1 MTPQEVEKALTERLI
16 RYAHN
21 LAAYNGLRSNLRTQI
36 PNVQKLDHI
45 ELSAF
50 MHSFSL
56 LQERSD
62 KIDCLRRTL
71 FEDTR
76 RDFDGLFQSRP
87 LDLQVIRE
95 AVHIILQPIR
105 KARLYGYASS
115 EESQHLNDSLLPLE
129 NALTAAYLGE
139 WLAGDCDN
147 RQTIHGFAMDP
158 YKKENLYKRAV
169 HKEPTEKSLRRMYRK
184 NDTLKMHD
192 ALREYQHK
200 LENTPIAEKSKGGGS
215 SNTEID
221 LIALTWLLGY
231 LDGGLEIIDFLFDRQ
246 LLMST
251 AKDAQTNKERRLS
264 SVCRQYQQF
273 VEKTDA
279 LLTGADAPVENNRQ
293 YVASSLLLY
302 QLEQSYQFHLNGRI
316 AQRICD
322 GSIDPSQYRPNF
334 ASLVLN
340 RYADNSVNL
349 FLPKYT
355 QEGFLKVDSKLDV
368 LHFDTYIDCM
378 YLGEKEDT
386 LPLEV
391 SEAKENTLP
400 LEVREAIELRI
411 ILDDAK
417 TLLYALFPPHAQH
430 SWSDSDFCN
439 AAAFFRCDYPITKEF
454 LKIQFPEIPKGRVS
468 KNQENCYL
476 FYRYYRGKYLEMDA
490 KEDSPLSIGREE
502 WKRLK
507 KKATV

>member
-16 RYAHN
+16 RYAHD
-21 LAAYNGLRSNLRTQI
+21 LLAYNGLSSNLRTQI

-115 EESQHLNDSLLPLE
+115 EESKHLNDSLLPLE

-200 LENTPIAEKSKGGGS
+200 LENTPIAKKSKGGGS

-231 LDGGLEIIDFLFDRQ
+231 LDGSLKIIDFLFDRQ

-273 VEKTDA
+273 VEKTDGIP
-279 LLTGADAPVENNRQ
+279 TGADAPVENNRQ

-378 YLGEKEDT
+378 YLGEKKD
-386 LPLEV
+386 
-391 SEAKENTLP
+391 TLP
-400 LEVREAIELRI
+400 LEVREAIALRI

-417 TLLYALFPPHAQH
+417 ALLYALFPPHAQH

-476 FYRYYRGKYLEMDA
+476 FYRHYREKYLEIYA
-490 KEDSPLSIGREE
+490 KENSPLSIGREE

>member
-16 RYAHN
+16 RYAHD
-21 LAAYNGLRSNLRTQI
+21 LLAYNGLSSNLRTQI

-76 RDFDGLFQSRP
+76 RDFDGLFQNRP

-115 EESQHLNDSLLPLE
+115 EESKHLNDRLLPLE

-147 RQTIHGFAMDP
+147 RQTIHGFVVDL
-158 YKKENLYKRAV
+158 YKKENLDKRGEHA
-169 HKEPTEKSLRRMYRK
+169 EALDTNLRQMYRK
-184 NDTLKMHD
+184 NDTLKKHD
-192 ALREYQHK
+192 VLREYQHK
-200 LENTPIAEKSKGGGS
+200 LENTPIAEKSKGGSS

-273 VEKTDA
+273 VEKTDGIP
-279 LLTGADAPVENNRQ
+279 TGADAPVENNRQ

-391 SEAKENTLP
+391 REAKENTLP

>member
-16 RYAHN
+16 RYAHDF
-21 LAAYNGLRSNLRTQI
+21 AAYNGLSSNLRTQI

-62 KIDCLRRTL
+62 KIDCPRRTL

-76 RDFDGLFQSRP
+76 RDFDSLFQSRP
-87 LDLQVIRE
+87 LDLQVIQE

-115 EESQHLNDSLLPLE
+115 EESNHLNDSLLPLE

-231 LDGGLEIIDFLFDRQ
+231 LDGSLKIIDFLFDRQ

-251 AKDAQTNKERRLS
+251 VKDAQTNKERRLS
-264 SVCRQYQQF
+264 SVCQQYQQF
-273 VEKTDA
+273 VEKIDGIP
-279 LLTGADAPVENNRQ
+279 TGADAPVENNRQ

-368 LHFDTYIDCM
+368 LHFDTYGYFNIYTHFQYNYHIAYTIMDHEARKHKLLHSPREHAK
-378 YLGEKEDT
+378 YLLK
-386 LPLEV
+386 
-391 SEAKENTLP
+391 KENRWYL
-400 LEVREAIELRI
+400 
-411 ILDDAK
+411 K
-417 TLLYALFPPHAQH
+417 H
-430 SWSDSDFCN
+430 SN
-439 AAAFFRCDYPITKEF
+439 
-454 LKIQFPEIPKGRVS
+454 
-468 KNQENCYL
+468 
-476 FYRYYRGKYLEMDA
+476 
-490 KEDSPLSIGREE
+490 
-502 WKRLK
+502 
-507 KKATV
+507 KKAIIAVVLQARAPWLLGLYNRLIGQK